1 MIKLYIIGIFI
12 LIIAIIANGIIAT
25 IGLKSWYDFINLL
38 NSDGLKTFGKL
49 QVLDYLWLFLG
60 YPLILGC
67 GYFIGLKCYNWF
79 FS

>member
-25 IGLKSWYDFINLL
+25 IGLKSWYNFINLL
-38 NSDGLKTFGKL
+38 NSDGLKAFGKL

>member
-1 MIKLYIIGIFI
+1 MLKLYIIGVFI
-12 LIIAIIANGIIAT
+12 LIIAIIANGLIVS
-25 IGLKSWYDFINLL
+25 IGLKSWYDFIELL
-38 NSDGLKTFGKL
+38 SSDGLKAFSKL
-49 QVLDYLWLFLG
+49 QILDYLWLFLG